1 MAFRMCMELDALA
14 TAETFY
20 VNPGT
25 TCWLVDAYTSL
36 FTVIDTTDTTITMSD
51 GTTTIGTITITASG
65 VAEGDCD
72 KMAASDLS
80 VELNTTT
87 PLKIVCGGESGST
100 GDAMLTLVFDEMHG
114 GAS

>member
-36 FTVIDTTDTTITMSD
+36 FTVIDDADVTVTMSD
-51 GTTTIGTITITASG
+51 GTTTIGTITIAVAS

-72 KMAASDLS
+72 KMSASDLS
-80 VELNTTT
+80 VELNATT
-87 PLKIVCGGESGST
+87 PLKIVGDGGATST
-100 GDAMLTLVFDEMHG
+100 GEARLTLVFDEMKG